1 MTFKKWLEGTGL
13 SISAFARS
21 MQIERNTV
29 IRMLKNAAPSAKIRL
44 KLMART
50 KKMPTPLT
58 YELMEKM
65 FSAPKKSKKS
75 KITLCYC
82 EECQG

>member
-1 MTFKKWLEGTGL
+1 MTFKKWLEDTGL

-29 IRMLKNAAPSAKIRL
+29 IRMLKSDAPSAKIRL

-50 KKMPTPLT
+50 KKMPTPLS
-58 YELMEKM
+58 YDLMEKM
-65 FSAPKKSKKS
+65 FRVPKKRKKS
-75 KITLCYC
+75 TIMLCHC
-82 EECQG
+82 NECVE